1 MAEKFLNKDGLT
13 KVWEKI
19 KAEDAKTLNAAK
31 NDATEKVNTAKQTLQ
46 NTVNLVNNDVVTLKG
61 YFTNG
66 IAKKA
71 TSDKNGNDITTTYV
85 PLNAVGKV
93 GGVCPLDQDG
103 VVPAAYLPSY
113 VDDIIE
119 GYYKNDKFYKE
130 SAATTQISPSSG
142 IVYVDLST
150 NKTYRWGG
158 SKYVEISASLAIGT
172 TAGTAYDGAAGAKN
186 RSDIEGIKAANPI
199 VKVEFS
205 DLDRSLSIE
214 RLSGSGGD
222 IVRGIV
228 LDERIEDVIKSLTWD
243 QSSYGIRY
251 STYGSSTPQT
261 LIDNL
266 VLRDALNAYV
276 LKSSNPIVEVS
287 WDESRHG
294 LVVGALD
301 GKGGSIVDG
310 LAYESDLATAI
321 TTAEIESICV

>member
-13 KVWEKI
+13 KVWEKV
-19 KAEDAKTLNAAK
+19 KAEDTKTLNAAK

-46 NTVNLVNNDVVTLKG
+46 RSIGNVETDVTTLKG
-61 YFTNG
+61 YFTSG

-85 PLNAVGKV
+85 PLNAVGNV

-158 SKYVEISASLAIGT
+158 SKYVEISASLALGT
-172 TAGTAYDGAAGAKN
+172 RAGTAYDGAAGAKN

-199 VKVEFS
+199 VKIAFS
-205 DLDRSLSIE
+205 DLDRSLGIE
-214 RLSGSGGD
+214 LLNGSGGD
-222 IVRGIV
+222 ILRGIV
-228 LDERIEDVIKSLTWD
+228 LDDNVADTIKSLTWN
-243 QSSYGIRY
+243 QKTHGIQYR
-251 STYGSSTPQT
+251 TYGNSTVNT

-266 VLRDALNAYV
+266 VLGNALNDYV

-287 WDESRHG
+287 WDESHRG
-294 LVVGALD
+294 LVVGSLD

-310 LAYESDLATAI
+310 IAYESDLATAI
-321 TTAEIESICV
+321 TTAEIDSICV